1 MSWLLPNA
9 DPAAAQRRLDAA
21 VSGALNASEETARA
35 ARDLRAST
43 DRTRESARQIE
54 EGSRRRI
61 QAQETRRQ
69 ARAATAAE
77 DRMMDYFE
85 RLRAETGR
93 ARKGNA

>member
-1 MSWLLPNA
+1 MSWLLPHV
-9 DPAAAQRRLDAA
+9 DPTSAQRRLDAA
-21 VSGALNASEETARA
+21 VSGALDASRETARA

-69 ARAATAAE
+69 ARATTAAE
-77 DRMMDYFE
+77 GRMMDYFE

-93 ARKGNA
+93 VKRGST